1 MYKGDKNAEI
11 SKGKVVTTAFNSLA
25 TFLATFMW
33 RRPLNSV
40 VSTTTT
46 HREPRKIPD
55 GTGTRVKAG
64 MADKCAIKMV

>member
-1 MYKGDKNAEI
+1 MYEGDKNAEI
-11 SKGKVVTTAFNSLA
+11 YKGKLLPPHSIHCILA
-25 TFLATFMW
+25 AFMW

-46 HREPRKIPD
+46 HRKPRKIPD
-55 GTGTRVKAG
+55 GTGTRVKVG

>member
-1 MYKGDKNAEI
+1 
-11 SKGKVVTTAFNSLA
+11 
-25 TFLATFMW
+25 MW
-33 RRPLNSV
+33 RRPLNNV

-46 HREPRKIPD
+46 HRESRKIPD

>member
-46 HREPRKIPD
+46 HRESRKIPD
-55 GTGTRVKAG
+55 GIGTRV
-64 MADKCAIKMV
+64 

>member
-1 MYKGDKNAEI
+1 MQKYIRENCYYRI
-11 SKGKVVTTAFNSLA
+11 QYTAA
-25 TFLATFMW
+25 TFLAAFMW

-46 HREPRKIPD
+46 HREPKKIPD

>member
-1 MYKGDKNAEI
+1 MQKYLREKLLPPHSMHCSNFSGR
-11 SKGKVVTTAFNSLA
+11 
-25 TFLATFMW
+25 FMW

-46 HREPRKIPD
+46 LREPRKIPD
-55 GTGTRVKAG
+55 GIGTRVKAG

>member
-1 MYKGDKNAEI
+1 MQKYIRENRYHRI
-11 SKGKVVTTAFNSLA
+11 QYTAA
-25 TFLATFMW
+25 TFLAAFMW

-46 HREPRKIPD
+46 HREPKKIPD